1 MLYMVRFRVLTGMI
15 ARVKEAMLDLE
26 DDMLV

>member
-1 MLYMVRFRVLTGMI
+1 MLYMVRFRVLTEMI
-15 ARVKEAMLDLE
+15 AKVKEAMLELE